1 MSWQKIMSWK
11 INCFVFA
18 VVLVVLAA
26 SLRVWPLQLL
36 GEKIAWLTFYP
47 AIAVAAVY
55 GGFFVGLLITILFC
69 IIVAFFW
76 QLLAEHPFL
85 KDFADWLGLV
95 IFFLNCMII
104 SVAAE
109 AMHRANARARNA
121 QKLAEESNKAKSL
134 FLANMSHELRT
145 PLNAILG
152 FSDMLRNDT
161 ELSEKQCQT
170 LDIINRTGQAIV
182 KRIITRHGGRV
193 WAEGKVN
200 EGATIYFALPTK

>member
-26 SLRVWPLQLL
+26 SLRVWSLQLL

-161 ELSEKQCQT
+161 ELSEKQRQT

>member
-161 ELSEKQCQT
+161 ELSEKQRQT